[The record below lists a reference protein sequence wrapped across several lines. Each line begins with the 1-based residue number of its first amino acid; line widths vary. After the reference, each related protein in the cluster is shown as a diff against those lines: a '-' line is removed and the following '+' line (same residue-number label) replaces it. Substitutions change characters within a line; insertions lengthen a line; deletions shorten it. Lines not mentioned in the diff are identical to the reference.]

1 MRVGNESKLEFRG
14 CDTDLDPMLIA
25 KQQKEGEKKAKC
37 GKGRCQQVL
46 VKRSGEGT
54 CIDCEWS
61 SSQTSWYACNRH
73 EDVACCMNCTAKRQF
88 PWLHSDPLGSERFRK
103 QYLKEE

>member
-46 VKRSGEGT
+46 VKRSGEDCGT
-54 CIDCEWS
+54 ELEV
-61 SSQTSWYACNRH
+61 TSLAPLTVEEAPEVE
-73 EDVACCMNCTAKRQF
+73 ED
-88 PWLHSDPLGSERFRK
+88 WGE
-103 QYLKEE
+103 